1 MRDNFE
7 SPWSRFAAKLQKLE
21 LKPKEGLHLNG
32 DLSQRKFSFF
42 LNSRNSNRSTNPHS
56 VVYKLAQDPMLRES
70 FCVKVTA
77 IGTCRTAVGHLLRGV
92 GVAYK
97 KGREI

>member
-7 SPWSRFAAKLQKLE
+7 SQWSRFAAKLQKLE

-32 DLSQRKFSFF
+32 DLSQRKFSF
-42 LNSRNSNRSTNPHS
+42 
-56 VVYKLAQDPMLRES
+56 ES

-77 IGTCRTAVGHLLRGV
+77 ICTCRTAVGHFFRVV